1 MKAVLIFLFVLLAIC
16 CHGQTRDTVFYS
28 SAEEA
33 AKGFTKV
40 PTRYR
45 DQSGRKM
52 PVVRDQSGNVF
63 AIYATCE
70 RGFYRVHLNPE
81 AVAAAD

>member
-33 AKGFTKV
+33 AKGFIKV
-40 PTRYR
+40 QTRFR
-45 DQSGRKM
+45 GPDGIKR
-52 PVVRDQSGNVF
+52 PVVRDSDGNAF

-81 AVAAAD
+81 TVAAAD